1 MKSFIKT
8 SLIMMAI
15 ASLVGCG
22 EVTKET
28 KYHPYSINQVVLSP
42 LPDESGVSKDEFD
55 KVANT
60 IAKNNSNYECE
71 FYFQCHETLVGSYVY
86 AMDRD
91 GNPLPDGADLYGA
104 ASLTFENKNKSYGLL
119 EEKNISNLPTM
130 MMHNTCNFI
139 LPTYLDDWFVLFDS
153 YSSYEG
159 YEMKFFLS
167 PLRTYVR
174 YNTTKMSGVD
184 GSYNRLVEWD
194 VTFREDGFM
203 KTCVYKW
210 TVEVDAMVTVTKDYR
225 SEPPVYNKGTHVLV
239 NKLEASYTFKEQ

>member
-1 MKSFIKT
+1 MKSFIKS
-8 SLIMMAI
+8 SLAIIAI

-28 KYHPYSINQVVLSP
+28 KYHPYSINQVVLSA
-42 LPDESGVSKDEFD
+42 LPDESGVGKDEFD
-55 KVANT
+55 KAIST
-60 IAKNNSNYECE
+60 IVKTDNDYECE
-71 FYFQCHETLVGSYVY
+71 FYFQCHETLVGSY
-86 AMDRD
+86 ANALDKE
-91 GNPLPDGADLYGA
+91 GNLLPDGADLYGA
-104 ASLTFENKNKSYGLL
+104 ASLTFEKKNKSSRLL

-130 MMHNTCNFI
+130 MMRNTCSFI
-139 LPTYLDDWFVLFDS
+139 LPTDLDGWFVLFDS

-159 YEMKFFLS
+159 YEMKLFLS

-184 GSYNRLVEWD
+184 GSYNKIVEWD

-203 KTCVYKW
+203 SIFVYKS
-210 TVEVDAMVTVTKDYR
+210 TEEVDGMVTVTKDYR